1 MSKIVNISNIILI
14 SLNFILDNLSFV
26 VKELNIFEE

>member
-1 MSKIVNISNIILI
+1 MLKIVNISNIILI